1 MIFLLQ
7 GDTCESCLR
16 NVDQTVE
23 ILDSL
28 ELTIHPSKSVFQP
41 SKQIVFWG
49 LILDSEK
56 MTVILTQEKTNDVI
70 HCCSNLMKKHEVCI
84 RDFAHVQ
91 VIGKLVACEPAVQHA
106 PLFTK
111 SLEHDKEHNLNR

>member
-16 NVDQTVE
+16 NEDQTVE

-41 SKQIVFWG
+41 SKQRVFLG
-49 LILDSEK
+49 FILDSEK
-56 MTVILTQEKTNDVI
+56 MTVSLTQEKTNDVI
-70 HCCSNLMKKHEVCI
+70 HSCSNVMKKH
-84 RDFAHVQ
+84 
-91 VIGKLVACEPAVQHA
+91 
-106 PLFTK
+106 
-111 SLEHDKEHNLNR
+111 